1 VNERWSK
8 VDGETRTF
16 VQTIYDRELAK
27 YRIEMKE
34 YVEMYGKDALKSQ
47 MMVYKSRKA
56 GGTRDSKGADSS
68 KKPKATYLSPRD
80 QLMAALQH
88 ETTVNGIGNHTNQ
101 GSTYGASS
109 TSSNYSQWNQLSNS
123 NVASWQMIN
132 PLTSTTSD
140 ALGPLSQGNSTSSSY
155 SHSNQ
160 LLNSHAGSWQ
170 TNSHNLP
177 LHGNVLSSTGPHFNQ
192 LLQNSMNNDSNSGN
206 TGGRGYL
213 SFNQPASTTF
223 QVGNNLD
230 SSIGPNN
237 RAVSFVIEA
246 AGMSGTATRS
256 TSDQSISNLP
266 SSDST
271 NPYTYDQMPLN
282 NHGCLD
288 NQILVPFMQ
297 IPTQRSQSQS
307 HASFLAQPDSRAS
320 CENHTATAYS
330 MQHTQNQASFQLE
343 QSSFDNP
350 VHLSTNDFCEDRQVP
365 TKPDAFACTKPES
378 VDHTNDN
385 SSSESNV
392 SSEWVGGNASN
403 VMLGKDLK
411 NTFESDSS

>member
-1 VNERWSK
+1 
-8 VDGETRTF
+8 
-16 VQTIYDRELAK
+16 
-27 YRIEMKE
+27 
-34 YVEMYGKDALKSQ
+34 MYGKDALKSQ

-56 GGTRDSKGADSS
+56 DGTRDSKGADSS
-68 KKPKATYLSPRD
+68 KKHKATYLSPRD

-88 ETTVNGIGNHTNQ
+88 GTTVNGIGNHTNQ

-123 NVASWQMIN
+123 NVASWHMIN

-160 LLNSHAGSWQ
+160 LLNSHAGNWQ

-237 RAVSFVIEA
+237 RAMSFVIEA

-271 NPYTYDQMPLN
+271 YPYTYDQIPLN
-282 NHGCLD
+282 NHGSLD
-288 NQILVPFMQ
+288 NQILVPIMQ
-297 IPTQRSQSQS
+297 IPTQQSQSQS
-307 HASFLAQPDSRAS
+307 HASFLAQPDSRTS
-320 CENHTATAYS
+320 FENPKATAYS
-330 MQHTQNQASFQLE
+330 MNIAKTRQ

-365 TKPDAFACTKPES
+365 TKHDACTKPES

-392 SSEWVGGNASN
+392 SFEWVGGNASN
-403 VMLGKDLK
+403 VMLGQDLK